1 MYFFTSTVVDPP
13 AFIYMGKD
21 KFENENLIKFGLP
34 TDVWFHVDKLSS
46 AHVYLRLSP
55 GQSWEDIPEALLIDC
70 CQLVKANSIEGC
82 KKSNVRIVYTPW
94 DNLKKTAD
102 MVDGQVSFHNKQ
114 RVKKSLVEHRINE
127 ITNRLNKTK
136 TESFPDIEAEQKAYF
151 EAEAAQK
158 KAEERAALEAEK
170 AMIEQKQKEK
180 EARSY
185 DRLFDEEKM
194 SSNKYEDGVSF
205 QDVEDDFM

>member
-1 MYFFTSTVVDPP
+1 M
-13 AFIYMGKD
+13 
-21 KFENENLIKFGLP
+21 
-34 TDVWFHVDKLSS
+34 
-46 AHVYLRLSP
+46 
-55 GQSWEDIPEALLIDC
+55 Q
-70 CQLVKANSIEGC
+70 
-82 KKSNVRIVYTPW
+82 
-94 DNLKKTAD
+94 
-102 MVDGQVSFHNKQ
+102 
-114 RVKKSLVEHRINE
+114 
-127 ITNRLNKTK
+127 
-136 TESFPDIEAEQKAYF
+136 AYF

-158 KAEERAALEAEK
+158 KAEARAALEAEK